1 MYTALPVALYNL
13 DLNSN
18 YPDVFL
24 NEQEENVYSTSMSKR
39 DLFGQKSTQID
50 ASKASNIKLI
60 SCVSESF
67 LPVQCRSFC
76 ISNITE

>member
-39 DLFGQKSTQID
+39 DLFGQKTNTNRRL
-50 ASKASNIKLI
+50 KGLKY
-60 SCVSESF
+60 
-67 LPVQCRSFC
+67 
-76 ISNITE
+76 